1 MTISVWFLK
10 RKLQPNLTIMKN
22 LLFIGILSSL
32 IVSCVPD
39 KEKRDKRKADHSAE
53 HMRNKGVDSA
63 ALSTDK
69 KVDTVGVK

>member
-1 MTISVWFLK
+1 MKWKSE
-10 RKLQPNLTIMKN
+10 PNLIVMKK
-22 LLFIGILSSL
+22 LLLISSIAVL
-32 IVSCVPD
+32 TASCIPD
-39 KEKRDKRKADHSAE
+39 KDKREQRKQDHIAE

>member
-1 MTISVWFLK
+1 
-10 RKLQPNLTIMKN
+10 MKN

-39 KEKRDKRKADHSAE
+39 KDKRDKRKADHSAE

-69 KVDTVGVK
+69 KVDIVGVK

>member
-1 MTISVWFLK
+1 
-10 RKLQPNLTIMKN
+10 MKK
-22 LLFIGILSSL
+22 LLFIGILSSS
-32 IVSCVPD
+32 IISCVPD
-39 KEKRDKRKADHSAE
+39 KDKREQRKDDHSAE